1 LPKTKKSIVSINGEM
16 DLAISKR
23 ENISNQETPPK
34 LIKKRPDGFDY
45 VEENYMRAMLDKL
58 YPDWSWLPAPSNS
71 VQFLGSEWI
80 IVSGVLEITE
90 EESGRK
96 RRFFS
101 PGAARVQFKSGRE
114 HTAENVIDID
124 NNVGSAN
131 TFAFKRAIN
140 RLTHIADDV
149 YRKQIKTDF
158 LAKDQTDMFSELIK
172 DAEKQNMKMTRLA
185 KWRNALKD
193 DLYQSNFDDAY
204 QTLLEEVEYLTK
216 QKETLTKESK

>member
-1 LPKTKKSIVSINGEM
+1 MPKEPTNIPMNINGDM

-23 ENISNQETPPK
+23 EAISEQSTPQQ

-45 VEENYMRAMLDKL
+45 VEENYMRNMLDKF
-58 YPDWSWLPAPSNS
+58 YPDWSWLPAPSDS
-71 VQFLGSEWI
+71 VQFLGSEWL

-101 PGAARVQFKSGRE
+101 PGAARVQFKTGQP

-124 NNVGSAN
+124 NNIGAAN
-131 TFAFKRAIN
+131 TFAFKRAVN

-149 YRKQIKTDF
+149 YKKQLKTDF
-158 LAKDQTDMFSELIK
+158 LTEEQVKKFNDLLFL
-172 DAEKQNMKMTRLA
+172 AEKSKMKITRLA
-185 KWRNALKD
+185 QWNNALKD
-193 DLYQSNFDDAY
+193 QLYQSNYDEAY
-204 QTLLEEVEYLTK
+204 DTLLEEVDHLSKTK
-216 QKETLTKESK
+216 KENK

>member
-1 LPKTKKSIVSINGEM
+1 LPKKKEAMVSVNSNM

-23 ENISNQETPPK
+23 ESISNQETPPK

-45 VEENYMRAMLDKL
+45 VEESYMRTMLDKL

-80 IVSGVLEITE
+80 IVSGVLEVTE

-101 PGAARVQFKSGRE
+101 PGAARVQFKSGQA

-124 NNVGSAN
+124 NNVGAAN

-149 YRKQIKTDF
+149 YQKQIKTDF
-158 LAKDQTDMFSELIK
+158 LSKDQIDKFNQLMKL
-172 DAEKQNMKMTRLA
+172 AEKAKMKITRLA
-185 KWRNALKD
+185 QWTNALTD
-193 DLYQSNFDDAY
+193 QLYQSNFEDAY
-204 QTLLEEVEYLTK
+204 ASLMEEVDHLTK
-216 QKETLTKESK
+216 KETLNKENK